1 MRWFA
6 DLMARFNTTAT
17 DRSFSIQIG
26 FSLSFPIWKG
36 AAPMPNVRRARL
48 QNGKAAGTG
57 ITDGFAEAL
66 SNWCNK
72 GSLAPSVSVDARKQ
86 ETPSPTTGL
95 VAPPSTLSSGT
106 E

>member
-1 MRWFA
+1 
-6 DLMARFNTTAT
+6 
-17 DRSFSIQIG
+17 
-26 FSLSFPIWKG
+26 
-36 AAPMPNVRRARL
+36 MPDVRRARL

-66 SNWCNK
+66 SSWCNK